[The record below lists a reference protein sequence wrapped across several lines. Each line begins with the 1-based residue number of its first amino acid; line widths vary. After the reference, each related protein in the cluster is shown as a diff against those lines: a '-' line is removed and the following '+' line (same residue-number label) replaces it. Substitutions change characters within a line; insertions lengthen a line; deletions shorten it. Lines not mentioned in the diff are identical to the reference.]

1 MKNFSI
7 LNELFAGGYLTKSSA
22 NPGAGDLLM
31 GFLGSV
37 ILSFAFSM
45 FRQRKV
51 GRRLLLLGS
60 LCLPPDGTC
69 VSNLFGQSIDQI
81 NNACRWSKGMQPRY

>member
-1 MKNFSI
+1 M
-7 LNELFAGGYLTKSSA
+7 ELSVSWGDQLEICAGGYLTKSAA

-37 ILSFAFSM
+37 ILSFAFSL

-51 GRRLLLLGS
+51 S
-60 LCLPPDGTC
+60 
-69 VSNLFGQSIDQI
+69 
-81 NNACRWSKGMQPRY
+81 M

>member
-1 MKNFSI
+1 MDLGKWGGSGCHYM
-7 LNELFAGGYLTKSSA
+7 ELSVSWGDQLEICAGGYLTKSAA

-37 ILSFAFSM
+37 ILSFAFSL

-51 GRRLLLLGS
+51 S
-60 LCLPPDGTC
+60 
-69 VSNLFGQSIDQI
+69 
-81 NNACRWSKGMQPRY
+81 M

>member
-1 MKNFSI
+1 MNKLFFLSSRWI
-7 LNELFAGGYLTKSSA
+7 LESGEGLDVIIWSYVSWGDQLEICAGGYLTKSSA

-37 ILSFAFSM
+37 ILSFAFSL

-51 GRRLLLLGS
+51 S
-60 LCLPPDGTC
+60 
-69 VSNLFGQSIDQI
+69 
-81 NNACRWSKGMQPRY
+81 M

>member
-1 MKNFSI
+1 M
-7 LNELFAGGYLTKSSA
+7 ELSVSWGDKLEICAEGYLTKSAA

-37 ILSFAFSM
+37 ILSFAFSL

-51 GRRLLLLGS
+51 S
-60 LCLPPDGTC
+60 
-69 VSNLFGQSIDQI
+69 
-81 NNACRWSKGMQPRY
+81 M